1 MRQRYITWNGPIPTT
16 GPQVKATTGTSTIT
30 QLQIGVP
37 SGSEIE
43 IVEWGVSFDGAVLGT
58 PIPITIELI
67 ESTVAATVT
76 ARSPSLYGDPNAPAS
91 ICVSGTA
98 ATGYTSSNEN
108 ATANV
113 RVFDAQLL
121 QPLANYFKQFP
132 LGERPISGPSL
143 VLGSGTPQA
152 KFVRLRTTAVTTAVN
167 VLCYCIWA
175 E

>member
-1 MRQRYITWNGPIPTT
+1 MRMRYIAWNGPIPTT

-37 SGSEIE
+37 STAEIE

-76 ARSPSLYGDPNAPAS
+76 SLTPTYYGDPNASPS
-91 ICVSGTA
+91 KCVGGA
-98 ATGYTSSNEN
+98 ALTGYTSSNEN

-121 QPLANYFKQFP
+121 QPLANYFK
-132 LGERPISGPSL
+132 
-143 VLGSGTPQA
+143 
-152 KFVRLRTTAVTTAVN
+152 
-167 VLCYCIWA
+167 
-175 E
+175 